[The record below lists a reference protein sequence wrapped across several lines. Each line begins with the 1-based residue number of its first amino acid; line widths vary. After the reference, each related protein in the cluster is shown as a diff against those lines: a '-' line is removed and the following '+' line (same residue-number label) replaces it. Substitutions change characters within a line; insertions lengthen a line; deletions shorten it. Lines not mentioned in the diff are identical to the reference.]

1 MSSGMGKGP
10 GFVSLAGQVI
20 SHFRILQ
27 PLGRGGM
34 GVVYKAEDT
43 RLNRVVALKFLAP
56 DLTLDPMAKERFL
69 HEARTA
75 SALDHPNI
83 CTIYEV
89 DETAD
94 GQLYLAMPYYE
105 GETLRDRIERGPL
118 PLSEAL
124 HFAIQIARGLGCA
137 HEQGVTHRDI
147 KPANIVITRRGQAK
161 ILDFGV
167 AKLLGE
173 TGLTRPGS
181 VLGTPAYMSPE
192 QARGT
197 AIDHRADLWSL
208 GVLLYEM
215 LSGRLPFHGDT
226 PHSILLALTLDSPMS
241 LRRGRNDLPEEVE
254 HVVTRALAK
263 DPRERYQSAD
273 EMIVDLQSV
282 EGYLTWPEDT
292 PPAVAPVTATALEL
306 PRPFHTP
313 PPLPTLPLIPK
324 PAAPPPARSPRKRM
338 AAIAIAAACLLPL
351 LLGLGWLGWRSHGRP
366 ASAADGPDRTTILV
380 LPFKNLGPPE
390 DAYFS
395 AGVTEEITSRLVGIR
410 QLAVVAY
417 SAALGPDK
425 DLRQVG
431 RELGADYILE
441 GTVRWQRSVSG
452 PSRVRIT
459 PNLIRVADETHLW
472 SERYDRVIDE
482 IFAVQSEVAERVID
496 QLDLTL
502 QLPARENLAARSTES
517 LKAYELYLRGRHL
530 QQSPDVS
537 PLKVQRT
544 IEAYEQ
550 ALELDPAFALAQ
562 ARLSQAHSFA
572 YHMSV
577 DHTPERLARA
587 RQAVDRAL
595 ELDPDL
601 PETHLALAYYHYWG
615 HRDYGAALR
624 ELDVVSKVRPNS
636 TEVLEARGYI
646 LRRQG
651 DHRAAVESLERAFA
665 LDPGKADLAYGMAI
679 SYDALRDFA
688 KARQFYD
695 RAIALSPES
704 PAPYAFQAY
713 STIALTGSTAEAIRI
728 MDAAPRKDDPFYLFH
743 RIWMDIYAR
752 DSKGALDWIDGSP
765 VEVFSLQEYFYPRP
779 MLRAWAQDLE
789 GRHGIARTSWEQA
802 RRLLEAEV
810 QKNPQD
816 GRARSALGIVYA
828 GLGRKTEA
836 IREGRAALAAPSSNR
851 DDFSLT
857 GSHLQLAWI
866 YAMTGEQEA
875 ALDEIDFLLQ
885 RPSPLSAPLLR
896 IDPRWDPLR
905 NHPRFRK
912 LAET

>member
-1 MSSGMGKGP
+1 
-10 GFVSLAGQVI
+10 
-20 SHFRILQ
+20 
-27 PLGRGGM
+27 M

-56 DLTLDPMAKERFL
+56 DLTLDSAAKERLL
-69 HEARTA
+69 HEARLA
-75 SALDHPNI
+75 SGLDHPNI

-89 DETAD
+89 NETAD
-94 GQLYLAMPYYE
+94 GQLYLAMPYYD

-124 HFAIQIARGLGCA
+124 HLAIQIARGLGFA
-137 HEQGVTHRDI
+137 HEHGITHRDV
-147 KPANIVITRRGQAK
+147 KPANVVITRRGQAK

-181 VLGTPAYMSPE
+181 VIGTPAYMSPE

-197 AIDHRADLWSL
+197 GLDHRTDLWSL

-215 LSGRLPFHGDT
+215 LSGHLPFNGDT
-226 PHSILLALTLDSPMS
+226 PHSILLALTLDSPLS

-263 DPRERYQSAD
+263 DPRERYQSAN
-273 EMIVDLQSV
+273 EMILDLQSI
-282 EGYLTWPEDT
+282 EEYLTWPEDT
-292 PPAVAPVTATALEL
+292 PPALAPVTATALEL
-306 PRPFHTP
+306 PRLFHTP
-313 PPLPTLPLIPK
+313 PPVVPTLPSISM
-324 PAAPPPARSPRKRM
+324 PAEPSPPRSRRKEM
-338 AAIAIAAACLLPL
+338 TIALAAACLLTV
-351 LLGLGWLGWRSHGRP
+351 LLGLGWLGWRSHGRLTGSP
-366 ASAADGPDRTTILV
+366 SETAATGGHSKAPGRTTILV

-417 SAALGPDK
+417 SAVLGPGN
-425 DLRQVG
+425 DLRQIG
-431 RELGADYILE
+431 RELGADYVLE
-441 GTVRWQRSVSG
+441 GTVRWQRSGSG

-482 IFAVQSEVAERVID
+482 IFAVQSEVAEKVID

-502 QLPARENLAARSTES
+502 QLPERESLETRSTEN
-517 LKAYELYLRGRHL
+517 LEAYELYLRGRHL

-537 PLKVQRT
+537 PLIVQRT

-550 ALELDPAFALAQ
+550 ALQLDPSFALAQ

-572 YHMSV
+572 YHMLV
-577 DHTPERLARA
+577 DHSPERLARA

-595 ELDPDL
+595 ELDPNL
-601 PETHLALAYYHYWG
+601 PEGHLALAYYDYWG

-636 TEVLEARGYI
+636 TEVLEVRGYI

-651 DHRAAVESLERAFA
+651 NHRAAAESLERAFA

-688 KARQFYD
+688 KARRFYD
-695 RAIALSPES
+695 RAIALSPDS

-728 MDAAPRKDDPFYLFH
+728 MDTAPRKDDPFFLFH
-743 RIWMDIYAR
+743 RIWMDVYAR
-752 DSKGALDWIDGSP
+752 DPEGALSWTDRSP
-765 VEVFSLQEYFYPRP
+765 VEGFSLQEYLCPRP
-779 MLRAWAQDLE
+779 MLRAWVEDLE
-789 GRHGIARTSWEQA
+789 GRRDTARTDWEEA

-810 QKNPQD
+810 RKNPDD
-816 GRARSALGIVYA
+816 GRAHSALGIVYA
-828 GLGRKTEA
+828 GLDRKAEA
-836 IREGRAALAAPSSNR
+836 VREGRAALTAPSSNR

-857 GSHLQLAWI
+857 ASHLHLAWI
-866 YAMTGEQEA
+866 YTMTGEQDA
-875 ALDEIDFLLQ
+875 ALDEIDFLLR
-885 RPSPLSAPLLR
+885 RPSSLSVPLLR
-896 IDPRWDPLR
+896 VDPRWDPLR
-905 NHPRFRK
+905 NHPRFRQRP
-912 LAET
+912 ADADVS